1 MRRVCQ
7 LQIVSTEGSLH
18 RGVPLVGHLLRCGP
32 ISSSVVFTVLQVEL
46 ALVEDAVASCADL
59 LPKRGHMCEPFR
71 NRGCDEVSSITDFRY
86 QWIEAG
92 NASKCRCEK
101 S

>member
-7 LQIVSTEGSLH
+7 LQIVSTEGSPH

-46 ALVEDAVASCADL
+46 ALVEDAVAVMHGLATEAWSNVCAIPQSRL
-59 LPKRGHMCEPFR
+59 R
-71 NRGCDEVSSITDFRY
+71 
-86 QWIEAG
+86 
-92 NASKCRCEK
+92 
-101 S
+101 